1 VDETNVEGD
10 SVKTRIIQDEPERAR
25 TPAEPTRSKNIAS
38 RMARWSAHHRKKAI
52 FGWLA
57 LSIALFAVSIVSPMK
72 QIVVETSGPGESG
85 RMDKILYN
93 DFRQPAGEA
102 VLIQS
107 KTLTANDPAFEGT
120 VKSVIAGLTP
130 LDAIAKV
137 ESPLAA
143 GNTGQVSADRHSVYV
158 GLELRGDPDNAPDI
172 IDPVVDRVDEL
183 QKSHP
188 DYYVGSF
195 GTSTGKEVEAGFF
208 DDLKK
213 AGEFSVPLTLIILVV
228 AFGALVAAGIPL
240 LLALTAVL
248 GTLGLVSLISQ
259 VLPMSDSVSA
269 IILLIGLAV
278 GVDYTMFYLKR
289 EREERAA
296 GRSEEEALEAAAATS
311 GRSVLIS
318 GSTVLVA
325 MAGMIFTGDASFASF
340 GVATMTVVAVAM
352 LGSLTVLPA
361 LLSKLGDNVD
371 RLRVPFVHRLRRD
384 DGEGRIWGAI
394 IDRVLRRPALSA
406 ALAAAFLV
414 ALAIPAVQLHTA
426 NPSIDTYPQGLLQT
440 YNRMKE
446 AFPGTQVAAN
456 VVVKAPNVES
466 SAAKEAIGQLQWRA
480 LYRGVMNEPI
490 DIDVNASK
498 TVANISIPVDGSG
511 SDATSN
517 SALAALRDEIVPAT
531 VGTIPGAE
539 VGVTGETAQAKDFN
553 NQMKTVAPLVFGFVL
568 LFAFVLMLVTF
579 RSLVIAFKTIVLNLL
594 SIGAAYGI
602 LVLVF
607 QHGWGKQLLGFEFTG
622 GIDPFLPILL
632 FVILFGLSMDY
643 HVFVLSRVREG
654 YDSGMS
660 TDEAVA
666 HGIKTTAGV
675 VTSAAIVMVGVFAI
689 FGTLQMMIFKQFGV
703 GLAAA
708 ILIDATV
715 IRAILLP
722 ATMKLLGDWN
732 WYLPTWLEWLPRVE
746 HEKAPEAPPVPM
758 SAP

>member
-1 VDETNVEGD
+1 
-10 SVKTRIIQDEPERAR
+10 VKTRIIQDEPE
-25 TPAEPTRSKNIAS
+25 PTRKMPPSQRSNFAG

-72 QIVVETSGPGESG
+72 QIVFETSGPGESG
-85 RMDKILYN
+85 RMDKILYQ

-107 KTLTANDPAFEGT
+107 RTLTAADPAFQRT
-120 VKSVIAGLTP
+120 VQAVVAEVSS
-130 LDAIAKV
+130 LDAIAKA
-137 ESPLAA
+137 ESPLDAD
-143 GNTGQVSADRHSVYV
+143 NSGQISGDKHSAFV
-158 GLELRGDPDNAPDI
+158 GLELKGDPDNAPDI

-183 QKSHP
+183 QNAHP
-188 DYYVGSF
+188 GYYIGSF
-195 GTSTGKEVEAGFF
+195 GTSTGKAVEAGFF

-248 GTLGLVSLISQ
+248 GTLGIVALISQ
-259 VLPMSDSVSA
+259 VLPMSESVSA

-289 EREERAA
+289 EREERAK
-296 GRSEEEALEAAAATS
+296 GLSEEAALEAAAATS

-318 GSTVLVA
+318 GSTVIVA
-325 MAGMIFTGDASFASF
+325 MAGMFLTGDSDFASF
-340 GVATMTVVAVAM
+340 GAATITVVAVAM

-384 DGEGRIWGAI
+384 DGEGRFWGAI

-406 ALAAAFLV
+406 GLAAGVLV
-414 ALAIPAVQLHTA
+414 ALAVPAVQLHTA
-426 NPSIDTYPQGLLQT
+426 NASIDTYPQNLLKT
-440 YNRMKE
+440 YNRMKA

-466 SAAKEAIGQLQWRA
+466 PAAKEAIGQLKWRA
-480 LYRGVMNEPI
+480 LYRGVMYEPI
-490 DIDVNASK
+490 DVDVNDAK
-498 TVANISIPVDGSG
+498 TVANISIPVKGSG
-511 SDATSN
+511 TDSTSN
-517 SALAALRDEIVPAT
+517 EALAALRDEIVPVT
-531 VGTIPGAE
+531 VGSVPNAV
-539 VGVTGETAQAKDFN
+539 VGVTGETAQSKDFN
-553 NQMKTVAPLVFGFVL
+553 DQMKTVAPLVFGFVL
-568 LFAFVLMLVTF
+568 LFAFVLMLVSF
-579 RSLVIAFKTIVLNLL
+579 RSLVIAAKTIVLNLL
-594 SIGAAYGI
+594 SVGAAYGI

-654 YDSGMS
+654 YESGMT

-666 HGIKTTAGV
+666 HGIKSTAGV

-689 FGTLQMMIFKQFGV
+689 FATLQMMIFKQFGV
-703 GLAAA
+703 GLASA
-708 ILIDATV
+708 ILIDATL

-732 WYLPTWLEWLPRVE
+732 WYLPKWLEWLPRLE
-746 HEKAPEAPPVPM
+746 HEKAPEAPAAPV
-758 SAP
+758 AGA